1 MAGIGFELKKLFN
14 GKGLIQGIRA
24 CFLSM
29 LVAIGPTL
37 LCILMMT
44 VLLSLLGLF
53 DRSLLAIHDR
63 QFCSLT
69 LSGIVAGQGV

>member
-1 MAGIGFELKKLFN
+1 MPSNHYDKYKLIGLRIK
-14 GKGLIQGIRA
+14 Q
-24 CFLSM
+24 
-29 LVAIGPTL
+29 
-37 LCILMMT
+37 LM
-44 VLLSLLGLF
+44 SLLGLF